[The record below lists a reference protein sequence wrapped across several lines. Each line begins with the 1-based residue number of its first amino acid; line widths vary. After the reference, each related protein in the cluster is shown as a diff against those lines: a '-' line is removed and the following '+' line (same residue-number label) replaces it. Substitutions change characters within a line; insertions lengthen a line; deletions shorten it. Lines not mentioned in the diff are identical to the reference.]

1 MNAGLALAQ
10 FLHILGGAAWLGA
23 SVFANLVLLPFVF
36 GQPIERQRDLVRTV
50 ILGPE
55 RLLIG
60 AALLAAVMGVV
71 RGTVFGPIR
80 SIEALGSP
88 YGIVWLAAIAVTV
101 AIFAAGGL
109 ITSPAARRLA
119 GEDALWAVPAEEEA
133 AAERADAARR
143 LRLGFALEL
152 SGIVLLLALMVVLS
166 LAGRTPGA

>member
-1 MNAGLALAQ
+1 MDAGLALVQ

-23 SVFANLVLLPFVF
+23 SVFASLVLLPFVF
-36 GQPIERQRDLVRTV
+36 GQPIERQRNLVRAV
-50 ILGPE
+50 VLGPE

-101 AIFAAGGL
+101 AIFAVGGL
-109 ITSPAARRLA
+109 VTSPAARRLA
-119 GEDALWAVPAEEEA
+119 GDDALWAVPTEEGA
-133 AAERADAARR
+133 AARRADTVRR

-152 SGIVLLLALMVVLS
+152 SGIVFVLALMVVLS
-166 LAGRTPGA
+166 TL